1 SGGRGERLGARAPEL
16 VGGGAEITLDDLHRQ
31 CVSRDTARQLFA
43 KRAAA
48 EARRAEL
55 QRRHDEELARSAG
68 APRGVPALPCAPVL
82 ESMLAASPPHRPKRR
97 RSVLEHALANDEGL
111 RFLSVTLGQCL
122 KASFVSAAACAVLPV
137 APIRGCSRWPGGPSR
152 WSRSASAPAVSRC
165 RAWARSSRSWLAVA
179 VSRRDCL
186 GSRRAGRPRRAR
198 AR

>member
-1 SGGRGERLGARAPEL
+1 VGGTYIRGPRDAIDALAAEL
-16 VGGGAEITLDDLHRQ
+16 VGRGVEITLDDLHRQ

-111 RFLSVTLGQCL
+111 QFLSVTLGQCL
-122 KASFVSAAACAVLPV
+122 KASFVSAAACSVLPLGL
-137 APIRGCSRWPGGPSR
+137 IRWCSR
-152 WSRSASAPAVSRC
+152 
-165 RAWARSSRSWLAVA
+165 
-179 VSRRDCL
+179 
-186 GSRRAGRPRRAR
+186 
-198 AR
+198 